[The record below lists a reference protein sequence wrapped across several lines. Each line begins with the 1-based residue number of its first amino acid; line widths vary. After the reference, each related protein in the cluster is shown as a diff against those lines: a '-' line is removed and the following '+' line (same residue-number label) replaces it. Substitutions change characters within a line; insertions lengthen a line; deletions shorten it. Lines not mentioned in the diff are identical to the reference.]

1 MLVGRFIPVM
11 IISVRQ
17 RFHESNKSGFLF
29 RSQSQVTQFIFIH
42 RSRIFGW
49 WKFITYVT
57 YIIEM
62 YNLFKCFKIPV
73 VSVWRCQFHI
83 TKRRYTK
90 LSVLLR
96 LSDNSSQ
103 SKVYRVRSQ
112 QKILPRN
119 TLMRVFGIFRNTQII
134 ISMVSKQRT
143 AGNNIPFQNMALGTK
158 PFTFKKIKSQFL
170 LCSKRIVPF
179 LYASNLEEKGFTSFE
194 DWYAANASVI

>member
-1 MLVGRFIPVM
+1 MLVGRFILVM

-17 RFHESNKSGFLF
+17 RFHESNKGGFLF

-49 WKFITYVT
+49 RKFITYVT

-62 YNLFKCFKIPV
+62 YNLFKCFEIPV
-73 VSVWRCQFHI
+73 VSIWRCQFHI

-90 LSVLLR
+90 LSVLLH

-103 SKVYRVRSQ
+103 PKVYRIRSQ
-112 QKILPRN
+112 QKIFLGN
-119 TLMRVFGIFRNTQII
+119 TVMRVFGIFRNTQII
-134 ISMVSKQRT
+134 LSMVGKQRT

-158 PFTFKKIKSQFL
+158 PFVFKKIKSQFL
-170 LCSKRIVPF
+170 LCSKRIVAF
-179 LYASNLEEKGFTSFE
+179 LICVKPGRERIYLF
-194 DWYAANASVI
+194 